1 MNRQTATLVQVSSLQ
16 LRQGL
21 FFSLALLLTL
31 IAGQLYNSW
40 ETARSTQ
47 QLAAQAALV
56 AQVQAQRSVAPLQAR
71 VALSNPV
78 TTPAVVDTAAPRDRW
93 VF

>member
-1 MNRQTATLVQVSSLQ
+1 MNRYPATLMQVSSLQ
-16 LRQGL
+16 LRQSL

-40 ETARSTQ
+40 ETARSAE
-47 QLAAQAALV
+47 QLAAQAAMV

-71 VALSNPV
+71 VALSSPA
-78 TTPAVVDTAAPRDRW
+78 TTAAVVDTAAPRDRW

>member
-40 ETARSTQ
+40 ETARSAE

-56 AQVQAQRSVAPLQAR
+56 AQVQAQRPVAALQAR
-71 VALSNPV
+71 VALSTPV

>member
-1 MNRQTATLVQVSSLQ
+1 MNRYPATLVQVSSLQ

-40 ETARSTQ
+40 ETAHSAE

-56 AQVQAQRSVAPLQAR
+56 AQVQAQRSIAPLQAR
-71 VALSNPV
+71 VALSTPV
-78 TTPAVVDTAAPRDRW
+78 TTPAVVDNAAPRDRW

>member
-1 MNRQTATLVQVSSLQ
+1 MNRYPATLMQVSSLQ
-16 LRQGL
+16 LRQSL

-31 IAGQLYNSW
+31 IAGQFYNSW
-40 ETARSTQ
+40 ETARSAE
-47 QLAAQAALV
+47 QLAAQAAMV

-71 VALSNPV
+71 VALSSPG
-78 TTPAVVDTAAPRDRW
+78 TTAAVVDTAAPRDRW

>member
-1 MNRQTATLVQVSSLQ
+1 MNRQTATLAQVSSLQ

-21 FFSLALLLTL
+21 FFSLALLQTL

-40 ETARSTQ
+40 ENARSAE
-47 QLAAQAALV
+47 QLVAQAALV

-71 VALSNPV
+71 VALSTPV
-78 TTPAVVDTAAPRDRW
+78 ATPAVVDTAAPRDRW